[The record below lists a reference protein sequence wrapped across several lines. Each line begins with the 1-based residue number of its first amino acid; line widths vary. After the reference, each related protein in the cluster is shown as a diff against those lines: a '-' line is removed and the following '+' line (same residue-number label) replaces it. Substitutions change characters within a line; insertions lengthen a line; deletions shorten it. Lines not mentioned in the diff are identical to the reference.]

1 MNIDLKEQAHGEIER
16 IFRIL
21 LPQNGLAVR
30 EEQIALCHAML
41 DTLLQNKIALCDAG
55 VGIGKTYAY
64 LTACILFE
72 KVLSIRACRLPAGGS
87 LHLQCGPAGRHHRRV
102 HPILIPH
109 LFRKPYHP
117 KPIRAMVRKG
127 KERFVCDTRLAQR
140 LEAVKGKNKNEEQRK
155 ALFSLKAIMTWTLSL
170 A

>member
-41 DTLLQNKIALCDAG
+41 DTLLHNKIALCDAG

-64 LTACILFE
+64 LTACILLKKFYP
-72 KVLSIRACRLPAGGS
+72 S
-87 LHLQCGPAGRHHRRV
+87 GPAGSQPV
-102 HPILIPH
+102 VVSTSSVALQDAIIGEYIP
-109 LFRKPYHP
+109 F
-117 KPIRAMVRKG
+117 
-127 KERFVCDTRLAQR
+127 
-140 LEAVKGKNKNEEQRK
+140 
-155 ALFSLKAIMTWTLSL
+155 LSRIF
-170 A
+170 